1 MADRS
6 IQDLKLQSNSIWNQH
21 LEELRHN
28 INQQKAQN
36 GMNEQYYDEAEAEEL
51 SQQIETI
58 ENDLN
63 NMQMAY
69 SQTDCLNDLHQQIQ
83 NQNIQSEQFQMQV

>member
-28 INQQKAQN
+28 INQQKVATD
-36 GMNEQYYDEAEAEEL
+36 QYYDEAEAEEL
-51 SQQIETI
+51 SQ
-58 ENDLN
+58 
-63 NMQMAY
+63 
-69 SQTDCLNDLHQQIQ
+69 
-83 NQNIQSEQFQMQV
+83 